1 MEVSVGRI
9 RPTYAMK
16 KEILLKQSPTAQVRL
31 LTLEVLSDGQVHSRK
46 DFLAHIKEI
55 SKKYG
60 IDNYSMGC
68 ISGGIQQAVNSK
80 GCEKIGSATYQISG
94 GVDMS
99 AYGADDE
106 QTTGDSEAMDISLK
120 SAEICGEFVQRL
132 TALSRTVDFVKADD
146 SVLQQLMQMRECI
159 SDINGWIE
167 KFRGNKG
174 RAL

>member
-1 MEVSVGRI
+1 ML
-9 RPTYAMK
+9 K

-46 DFLAHIKEI
+46 DFLAHIKEV

-68 ISGGIQQAVNSK
+68 ISGGIQQAVNSR

-99 AYGADDE
+99 AFGAGEKQSEDDSD
-106 QTTGDSEAMDISLK
+106 TADILQR
-120 SAEICGEFVQRL
+120 SAEICGEFVQKL
-132 TALSRTVDFVKADD
+132 TVLSRTVDFVNADD
-146 SVLQQLMQMRECI
+146 RDLKKLMQMRECI

-167 KFRGNKG
+167 KFSSQDK
-174 RAL
+174 